1 VILSGPLSLRTRPA
15 PARHPG
21 RTRQVEGAMTDTT
34 MGSGRRRRS
43 ATTRREFLKRAG
55 AAALGGLGGWPV
67 PPAHGVEREVR
78 IGFVSPRTGPLAG
91 FGEADEFVISG
102 LEKVFKQGVAIGGKR
117 HPIKLLV
124 KDSQSSP
131 NLAAEV
137 ASELILSGAVD
148 LMLVGSTPET
158 TNPVGDQCE
167 LNEVP
172 CISSI
177 APWQPWFFGR
187 NGDPKTGFKWTY
199 HFFWG
204 LEDIIDVFTDLWQA
218 LPTSKK
224 VGALWPN
231 DGDGRAWGDPER
243 GFAPALRKL
252 GFEMVDPGFF
262 KPLLDDFSAQITA
275 FKNAKVEIVTGVL
288 IPPDFTTFWTQ
299 ARQQGFRPKAAT
311 VGKALLFP
319 RSVEALG
326 PTGDGLTTEVWWSPN
341 HPFKSSL
348 TGVSSRDLAAA
359 YTTAT
364 KKQWTQPMGFVHALF
379 EVGLDALARSG
390 KAGDRAALREAIK
403 ATNRETIV
411 GPINWSKGPIGNVA
425 KTPLVGGQWGKGKQ
439 FPYDLVIVSN
449 KRAPA
454 IPAHGTLRAMA

>member
-1 VILSGPLSLRTRPA
+1 MMDRAVKHGG
-15 PARHPG
+15 HPG
-21 RTRQVEGAMTDTT
+21 LTT
-34 MGSGRRRRS
+34 TSRRR
-43 ATTRREFLKRAG
+43 FLKASAG
-55 AAALGGLGGWPV
+55 AAVLAGVGGAVV
-67 PPAHGVEREVR
+67 PGRAAGREIR

-91 FGEADEFVISG
+91 FGEADEFVLTG
-102 LEKVFKQGVAIGGKR
+102 LEEVLGRGVAIGGTR
-117 HPIKLLV
+117 HPVKVLV

-131 NLAAEV
+131 NRAAEV
-137 ASELILSGAVD
+137 AADLILNGKVD

-187 NGDPKTGFKWTY
+187 NGDPKTGFRWTY

-204 LEDIIDVFTDLWQA
+204 LEDIIAVFTDLWQA
-218 LPTSKK
+218 LPTNRK

-243 GFAPALRKL
+243 GFAPALAKL
-252 GFEMVDPGFF
+252 GFQMVDPGFF

-275 FKNAKVEIVTGVL
+275 FKNAGVEIVTGVL

-299 ARQQGFRPKAAT
+299 ARQQGFRPRAVT

-326 PTGDGLTTEVWWSPN
+326 ALGDGLTTEVWWSPE

-348 TGVSSRDLAAA
+348 TGVPSRDFAAA
-359 YTTAT
+359 YTKAT
-364 KKQWTQPMGFVHALF
+364 RKQWTQPMGFVHALF
-379 EVGLDALARSG
+379 EVGLDALSRSG
-390 KAGDRAALREAIK
+390 KTGDRAALREAIRTTRK
-403 ATNRETIV
+403 DTIV
-411 GPINWSKGPIGNVA
+411 GPVAWGSGPVPNVA
-425 KTPLVGGQWGKGKQ
+425 KTPLVGGQWTKGRQ

-449 KRAPA
+449 TRAPA
-454 IPAHGTLRAMA
+454 IPAAGKLRAMA

>member
-1 VILSGPLSLRTRPA
+1 MTHTRT
-15 PARHPG
+15 G
-21 RTRQVEGAMTDTT
+21 SEGA
-34 MGSGRRRRS
+34 RRRTLS
-43 ATTRREFLKRAG
+43 RRGLLRASAG
-55 AAALGGLGGWPV
+55 AAVAGGVAAWPIGRS
-67 PPAHGVEREVR
+67 PGADRE
-78 IGFVSPRTGPLAG
+78 IKLGFVSPRTGPLAG
-91 FGEADEFVISG
+91 FGEADEFVIGG
-102 LEKVFKQGVAIGGKR
+102 LDKVFKQGVAIGSKR
-117 HPIKLLV
+117 HPIRLLV

-131 NLAAEV
+131 NRAAEV
-137 ASELILSGAVD
+137 ASELILKDKVD
-148 LMLVGSTPET
+148 LVLVGSTPET

-204 LEDIIDVFTDLWQA
+204 LEDIIDVFTDMWQA
-218 LPTSKK
+218 LPTNKK

-243 GFAPALRKL
+243 GFLPALRKL

-262 KPLLDDFSAQITA
+262 KPLLDDFSTQITA
-275 FKNAKVEIVTGVL
+275 FKNAGADIVTGVV

-299 ARQQGFRPKAAT
+299 ARQQGFRPKAVT

-326 PTGDGLTTEVWWSPN
+326 PIGEGLTTEVWWSPS

-348 TGVSSRDLAAA
+348 TGVSSRDFAAA
-359 YTTAT
+359 YTAQT

-379 EVGLDALARSG
+379 EVGLDALSRTAT
-390 KAGDRAALREAIK
+390 AGDRASLRDAIK
-403 ATNRETIV
+403 STNKNTIV
-411 GPINWSKGPIGNVA
+411 GAVAWGKGPVPNVA
-425 KTPLVGGQWGKGKQ
+425 KTPLVGGQWTKGQQ
-439 FPYDLVIVSN
+439 FPYDLVIVNN
-449 KRAPA
+449 KRAPS
-454 IPAHGTLRAMA
+454 IPTGGTLKVMA

>member
-1 VILSGPLSLRTRPA
+1 
-15 PARHPG
+15 
-21 RTRQVEGAMTDTT
+21 MT
-34 MGSGRRRRS
+34 RRR
-43 ATTRREFLKRAG
+43 FLKGG
-55 AAALGGLGGWPV
+55 AAAGAVAGLGALRVG
-67 PPAHGVEREVR
+67 PACGAEREIR
-78 IGFVSPRTGPLAG
+78 IGYVSPRTGPLAG
-91 FGEADEFVISG
+91 FGEADEFIIAG
-102 LEKVFKQGVAIGGKR
+102 LEKALADGVAIGGKP

-124 KDSQSSP
+124 KDSQSNP
-131 NLAAEV
+131 NRAAEV
-137 ASELILSGAVD
+137 ASDLILSGKID
-148 LMLVGSTPET
+148 LMLVASTPET

-172 CISSI
+172 CISSV

-187 NGDPKTGFKWTY
+187 GGDPAKGFKWTY

-204 LEDIIDVFTDLWQA
+204 LEDIIGVFTDLWQTV
-218 LPTSKK
+218 PTNKK

-252 GFEMVDPGFF
+252 GFAMVDPGFF

-299 ARQQGFRPKAAT
+299 ARQQGFRPKAVT

-348 TGVSSRDLAAA
+348 TGFTSRDLAAR
-359 YTTAT
+359 YTSAT
-364 KKQWTQPMGFVHALF
+364 KKQWTQPMGFIHALF
-379 EVGLDALARSG
+379 EVAFDALSHAG
-390 KAGDRAALREAIK
+390 KAGDRDALREAIK
-403 ATNRETIV
+403 ATSTKTIV
-411 GPINWSKGPIGNVA
+411 G
-425 KTPLVGGQWGKGKQ
+425 
-439 FPYDLVIVSN
+439 D
-449 KRAPA
+449 
-454 IPAHGTLRAMA
+454 